1 MKRLMSALV
10 HSDDMWLSKEELCTE
25 FGVDIELY
33 DVCKETAEL
42 IKQSIDGKLTYNQVY
57 DWAKT

>member
-1 MKRLMSALV
+1 
-10 HSDDMWLSKEELCTE
+10 MWLSKEELCTE

-33 DVCKETAEL
+33 DTCKEIADL
-42 IKQSIDGKLTYNQVY
+42 IQQSIDGKLTYNEVY

>member
-1 MKRLMSALV
+1 MKRLISALV

-33 DVCKETAEL
+33 DTCKEIADL
-42 IKQSIDGKLTYNQVY
+42 IQQSMNDELTYNRVY
-57 DWAKT
+57 DLAKT

>member
-1 MKRLMSALV
+1 MKRLISALV

-33 DVCKETAEL
+33 DTCKEIADL
-42 IKQSIDGKLTYNQVY
+42 IQQSIDGKLTYNEVY